1 MKCEDNV
8 NHPSHYAEGRKYEPI
23 DVIEDWELDFCL
35 GNAVKYISRA
45 GRKSDEL
52 EDLKKGPLVSRP
64 QDLQPGG
71 GSLDRCYSRSELSQ
85 VWSRTESHVWCRDRL
100 SLLCGYVNHTR
111 KREL

>member
-52 EDLKKGPLVSRP
+52 EDLKKARWY
-64 QDLQPGG
+64 
-71 GSLDRCYSRSELSQ
+71 LDRKISNLE
-85 VWSRTESHVWCRDRL
+85 
-100 SLLCGYVNHTR
+100 G
-111 KREL
+111 KP